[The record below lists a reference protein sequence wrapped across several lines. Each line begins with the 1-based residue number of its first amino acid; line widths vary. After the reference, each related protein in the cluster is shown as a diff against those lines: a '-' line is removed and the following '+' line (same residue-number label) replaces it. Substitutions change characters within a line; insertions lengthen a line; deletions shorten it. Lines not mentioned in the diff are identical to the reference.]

1 MQICRGQ
8 GPSGVVHEESK
19 PHGKSMNFRGLLI
32 VELDTLCPCKAS
44 WGPRLLVLFT
54 ALSTY
59 LGRAHSSCLINKATA
74 TSPSSQ
80 LALPAGNF
88 CRKAY
93 SIRLL
98 ILVGNKK
105 PQSALSL
112 QRWLFPWVKKNH
124 FFFFYTVWGTLGLT
138 EIGLELVPCKDGSF
152 YLFQAEFPECW
163 HQQTS
168 QWLLSHSDSLS
179 GS

>member
-1 MQICRGQ
+1 MWFSNLGHRKMQICRGQ

-98 ILVGNKK
+98 ILVGKKK

-124 FFFFYTVWGTLGLT
+124 FFFFFTKCEGLRGWLKSVWN
-138 EIGLELVPCKDGSF
+138 
-152 YLFQAEFPECW
+152 
-163 HQQTS
+163 
-168 QWLLSHSDSLS
+168 
-179 GS
+179 